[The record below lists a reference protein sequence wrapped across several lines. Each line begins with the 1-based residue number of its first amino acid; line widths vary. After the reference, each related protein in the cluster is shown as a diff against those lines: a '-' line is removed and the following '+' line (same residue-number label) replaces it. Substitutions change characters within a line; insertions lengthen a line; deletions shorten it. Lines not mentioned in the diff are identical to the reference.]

1 MAITSANQLELL
13 QTAEAVAR
21 EKMIEPELVIE
32 AMEDSLARAA
42 KSRYGAE
49 MDIRVAIDRKNGNA
63 TFTRVRTVVDE
74 ELLENYQAEFTA
86 DQAKPYFEPQKNAQN
101 IWLRDGAPV
110 EDFAA
115 GPQIGD
121 VFQEQVPPVELGR
134 IAAQSAKQVI
144 LQRVREAERDRQY
157 EEFKDRAGSII
168 NGIVKREEY
177 GNIIV
182 DIGRGEAILRRNE
195 KIGRESYRPND
206 RIRAY
211 VKDVRRETRGPQ
223 IFLSRTDPQ
232 FMAELFKMEVPEI
245 YDGVIEI
252 KAVARDPG
260 SRAKIGVI
268 SYDNS
273 IDPVGACVG
282 MRGSRVQAVVGEL
295 QGEKIDIIPWS
306 EDQATFL
313 VNALQ
318 PAEVSKVVVD
328 EDAPR
333 IEVVVPEEQLSLAIG
348 RRGQNVRLASQL
360 TGLDIDILTE
370 EEESRRRQAEF
381 NARTQLFMDSLDLD
395 EFFAQLLVAEGFT
408 NLEEVA
414 YIEQDELL
422 SIDGVDEATAEEL
435 QARARDVIEAAN
447 REALENARGLGAEDS
462 LIEFEGLTPQMVEAL
477 AKDGVKTLE
486 DFATCADWELAGG
499 WTTVDGQ
506 RVKDEGLLEPH
517 GISLEEAQDMVM
529 TARVMLGW
537 VDPDELAA
545 AAAADAAEDGDAAAD
560 AAPAEDGARTEEA
573 GA

>member
-49 MDIRVAIDRKNGNA
+49 MDIRVKIDRKTGNA
-63 TFTRVRTVVDE
+63 SFTRIRTVVEDDAV
-74 ELLENYQAEFTA
+74 ENYQAELTVE
-86 DQAKPYFEPQKNAQN
+86 QARPYLDDPK
-101 IWLRDGAPV
+101 V
-110 EDFAA
+110 
-115 GPQIGD
+115 GD
-121 VFQEQVPPVELGR
+121 EIVDEVPPVELGR

-157 EEFKDRAGSII
+157 EEFRDRAGTII

-245 YDGVIEI
+245 YDGIIEI

-260 SRAKIGVI
+260 SRAKIAVI

-295 QGEKIDIIPWS
+295 QGEKIDIIPWN

-318 PAEVSKVVVD
+318 PAEVSKVVFD
-328 EDAPR
+328 EEANK
-333 IEVVVPEEQLSLAIG
+333 IEVVVPDEQLSLAIG

-370 EEESRRRQAEF
+370 EEESKRRQAEF
-381 NARTQLFMDSLDLD
+381 NARTGLFMEALDLD

-408 NLEEVA
+408 DLEEVA
-414 YIEQDELL
+414 YVEQDELL
-422 SIDGVDEATAEEL
+422 TIDGVDEGTAAEL
-435 QARARDVIEAAN
+435 QARARDVLEARAKA
-447 REALENARGLGAEDS
+447 ALDNARALGAEDS

-477 AKDGVKTLE
+477 AKDDVKTLE

-499 WTTVDGQ
+499 WTTVNGQ
-506 RVKDEGLLEPH
+506 RVKDDGLLEPFDV
-517 GISLEEAQDMVM
+517 SLEEAQTMVM

-537 VDPDELAA
+537 VDPTEME
-545 AAAADAAEDGDAAAD
+545 ADAAEDEAEMAD
-560 AAPAEDGARTEEA
+560 SDQDGEADKEA